1 MLATGWRPKI
11 DLEAGIRALIP
22 ELDKRFGA

>member
-11 DLEAGIRALIP
+11 ELEAGIRALIP